1 MTPDIIEFITD
12 PAAPRPRPLRRAR
25 GAASNHLRAP
35 AVHRPPRL
43 LRGCTGR
50 DHRPATPFG
59 EVTVVAGRPGREGQP
74 DRRAVVCYEALF
86 GGHEHHLAKGER
98 GVIALVAQDA
108 RATRV
113 AFAYVKDYLTGS
125 RLLGGMVAEVLT
137 SAITLTNGLT
147 IECFPCTLRSLRG
160 WTIPVGVLDELAF
173 FRLEGQADSD
183 VGDPSQHPA
192 RDAELLRAPPGE
204 DLDPLHALRPALGR
218 LPDGVGPRQP
228 GPARLARLHRAMNP
242 SIRPASLE
250 RERRLDPDRFA
261 REYEADFTEDLETFL
276 PGAWIDAAVAP
287 GRHELP
293 PQEGVRYEAAVDPSG
308 GGQDAFTL
316 AIAHAEGT
324 GPDRRIVQDVMRGWT
339 SRRSETTDLEGV
351 VREIAGIVKRY
362 GLSTVVG
369 DRYAAGWVRERFE
382 AEGIR
387 YRDPESDTAQVYLE
401 VEPLFAQGRIELL
414 DHPTLAREFK
424 QLERRP
430 RPGGR
435 TIIDHPRGG
444 HDDHAN
450 ALALAVVAAMRA
462 SSLSAG
468 VVVGVGRRP
477 RPVAPFS
484 RGSALQRVDRLRS
497 ALRASR

>member
-1 MTPDIIEFITD
+1 MLGFP
-12 PAAPRPRPLRRAR
+12 APRLVKI
-25 GAASNHLRAP
+25 S
-35 AVHRPPRL
+35 
-43 LRGCTGR
+43 
-50 DHRPATPFG
+50 TP
-59 EVTVVAGRPGREGQP
+59 
-74 DRRAVVCYEALF
+74 Y
-86 GGHEHHLAKGER
+86 
-98 GVIALVAQDA
+98 
-108 RATRV
+108 
-113 AFAYVKDYLTGS
+113 
-125 RLLGGMVAEVLT
+125 M
-137 SAITLTNGLT
+137 
-147 IECFPCTLRSLRG
+147 RS
-160 WTIPVGVLDELAF
+160 GVLWDD
-173 FRLEGQADSD
+173 FRKGWGQDNPD
-183 VGDPSQHPA
+183 
-192 RDAELLRAPPGE
+192 LLVWKA
-204 DLDPLHALRPALGR
+204 ATAT
-218 LPDGVGPRQP
+218 
-228 GPARLARLHRAMNP
+228 MNP

-276 PGAWIDAAVAP
+276 PGAWIDAAITP

-369 DRYAAGWVRERFE
+369 DRYAAGWVRERFQTD
-382 AEGIR
+382 GIR
-387 YRDPESDTAQVYLE
+387 YRDPEADTAQVYLE

-414 DHPTLAREFK
+414 DHPMLAREFK

-435 TIIDHPRGG
+435 TLVDHPRGG

-450 ALALAVVAAMRA
+450 ALAWRWWPRCEPVRCRPAWSSASVGGPRPSRPFPEDRRSSGSTGCGRRCARAGRSDPRRQQRREPSLAARGASTTHQSPHISDWSGHHLAVAVGSLRRSDRPATGPHHLENSLITRA
-462 SSLSAG
+462 FALRTSTRITGTHYGEDVGLPAIWPQTSLSSRANERRR
-468 VVVGVGRRP
+468 RRP
-477 RPVAPFS
+477 HGLKTRGQTRFCGARSAKNHQLSVRGGCEPGREVSPVALSSSFT
-484 RGSALQRVDRLRS
+484 SARS
-497 ALRASR
+497 AIGR